1 LIDRQDGPLTAKS
14 KKPTPV
20 SHLLAEGSGLL
31 KRLREGTQGAERTLS
46 LLKEQLPAEVAD
58 QVFGA
63 SLKDGT
69 LTVLVRSAAWGTRLR
84 YLAPEFTDTLA
95 AALGGA
101 IAKVKVKVRSG
112 RA

>member
-1 LIDRQDGPLTAKS
+1 MSIKT

-31 KRLREGTQGAERTLS
+31 KKLRDGTQGAERTLS
-46 LLKEQLPAEVAD
+46 LLREQLPREVAE

-69 LTVLVRSAAWGTRLR
+69 LTVLVRSASWGTRLR
-84 YLAPEFTDTLA
+84 YLAPEFTDRLGV
-95 AALGGA
+95 ALGGG
-101 IAKVKVKVRSG
+101 IERIRVKVRSG
-112 RA
+112 RG

>member
-1 LIDRQDGPLTAKS
+1 MTVKT

-20 SHLLAEGSGLL
+20 SHLLAEGPGLL

-46 LLKEQLPAEVAD
+46 LMKRHLPREVAD

-84 YLAPEFTDTLA
+84 YLAPEFTDTLG

-101 IAKVKVKVRSG
+101 IDRIKVKVRAG
-112 RA
+112 RG